1 ELTSI
6 SLENR
11 IAAEALGA
19 ATFVHITTLAV
30 LVDAL
35 HPISQLPLDAVKVG
49 DQRGNSPS
57 GFSRAWSHASVVV
70 VLHVAICEC
79 GARSRRDR
87 AASPAA
93 VVGILAVD

>member
-1 ELTSI
+1 MTSI

-35 HPISQLPLDAVKVG
+35 HPISQLLLDAVKVG
-49 DQRGNSPS
+49 DQRGNSSSDFS
-57 GFSRAWSHASVVV
+57 GALVSRNRCSRSSRSHTQVW
-70 VLHVAICEC
+70 
-79 GARSRRDR
+79 R
-87 AASPAA
+87 A
-93 VVGILAVD
+93 VTQG